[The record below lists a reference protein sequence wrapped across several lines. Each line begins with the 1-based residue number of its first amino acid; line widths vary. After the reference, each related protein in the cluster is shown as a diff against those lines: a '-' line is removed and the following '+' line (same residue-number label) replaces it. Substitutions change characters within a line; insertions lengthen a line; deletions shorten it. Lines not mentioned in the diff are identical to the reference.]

1 MPVPIAPGAS
11 APPIEGVPTDGA
23 RAIVFYKVTCPVCQM
38 AAPKIQ
44 ALADA
49 YPGHVAAVGQ
59 DPPERLASFG
69 DEYGMSVVPVTDAPP
84 YDASEAYGVRTVP
97 TAFLVDGGTVV
108 DTVEGWDRAGFNR
121 VAERL
126 AGLTGAPYV
135 PVSDAGDGLP
145 PFRPG

>member
-11 APPIEGVPTDGA
+11 APSIAGVPDDDP

-38 AAPKIQ
+38 AAPKVQ

-49 YPGHVAAVGQ
+49 YPDRVTAVGQ
-59 DPPERLASFG
+59 DPPDRLEAFAG
-69 DEYGMSVVPVTDAPP
+69 RYGMRVPTVPDLPP
-84 YDASEAYGVRTVP
+84 YDMSEAFGVRTVP
-97 TAFLVDGGTVV
+97 TVFLVDDGTVV

-121 VAERL
+121 VSERL
-126 AGLTGAPYV
+126 AELTGAAYR
-135 PVSDAGDGLP
+135 PVSEAGDGLP

>member
-1 MPVPIAPGAS
+1 MPVPIAPGDA
-11 APPIEGVPTDGA
+11 APPIDGVTDHGA
-23 RAIVFYKVTCPVCQM
+23 HALVFYKVTCPVCQM
-38 AAPKIQ
+38 AAPKVQ

-49 YPGHVAAVGQ
+49 FPDRVTAVGQ
-59 DPPERLASFG
+59 DPHDRLSAFAE
-69 DEYGMSVVPVTDAPP
+69 EYGMRVEPVVDLPP

-97 TAFLVDGGTVV
+97 TVFLIDGGAVV

-126 AGLTGAPYV
+126 AELTGSEYHPI
-135 PVSDAGDGLP
+135 SEAGDGLP

>member
-11 APPIEGVPTDGA
+11 APSIGDVPDDGP
-23 RAIVFYKVTCPVCQM
+23 RAVVFYKVTCPVCQM
-38 AAPKIQ
+38 AAPKVQ

-49 YPGHVAAVGQ
+49 YPDRVTVVGQ
-59 DPPERLASFG
+59 DPPDRLSAFG
-69 DEYGMSVVPVTDAPP
+69 EAYGMRVAPTVDSP
-84 YDASEAYGVRTVP
+84 PFAASEAYGVRTVP
-97 TAFLVDGGTVV
+97 TLFLVDDGAVV

-126 AGLTGAPYV
+126 ADLTGSEYR
-135 PVSDAGDGLP
+135 PVSEAGDGLP